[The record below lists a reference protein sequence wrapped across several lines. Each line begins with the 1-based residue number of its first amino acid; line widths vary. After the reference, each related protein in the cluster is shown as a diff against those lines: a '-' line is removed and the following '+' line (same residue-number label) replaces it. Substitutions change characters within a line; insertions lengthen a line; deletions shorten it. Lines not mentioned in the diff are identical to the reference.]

1 MKKRIVAASTA
12 IVTIGCIFA
21 FIDTAPSGKKE
32 VAAANAE
39 TKPIGKENAVERQ
52 RNGKVLSTGVD
63 NFKPKNEA
71 ELKAQA
77 TTTTNG
83 KSEKDTI
90 VWTTSEDGKKV
101 LEAEGYIPADVT
113 DEAYIELDRE
123 ELMTVEVGEYLD
135 LYIPQFGGSYTGEV
149 DHVVTHPNGDR
160 TVEAHIPGAGS
171 LYAAVITL
179 GENATYGNLATP
191 RDVFVLEGND
201 KYAWIAPKSSMMQNH
216 IEREPDSERPLSDDN
231 AEEVFDLGQN

>member
-39 TKPIGKENAVERQ
+39 TKPVGKENAVERQ

>member
-39 TKPIGKENAVERQ
+39 TKPAGKESAIERQ

>member
-39 TKPIGKENAVERQ
+39 TKPVGKENAVERQ

-191 RDVFVLEGND
+191 RDVFVFEGND

>member
-39 TKPIGKENAVERQ
+39 TKPVGKENAVERQ

-77 TTTTNG
+77 TTTTND

>member
-12 IVTIGCIFA
+12 IVAIGCIFA
-21 FIDTAPSGKKE
+21 FLDASSSQKSENVTAST
-32 VAAANAE
+32 E
-39 TKPIGKENAVERQ
+39 TKSIKKTPAVEKK
-52 RNGKVLSTGVD
+52 RNGQVLSTGVD
-63 NFKPKNEA
+63 NFTPKSES
-71 ELKAQA
+71 ELKGNVVDA
-77 TTTTNG
+77 NG
-83 KSEKDTI
+83 AKAEKDTI
-90 VWTTSEDGKKV
+90 VWKTSEEGKRV
-101 LEAEGYIPADVT
+101 LEAEGHIPADVV

-149 DHVVTHPNGDR
+149 DHVQNHPNGDR

-171 LYAAVITL
+171 LYAAVITI

-201 KYAWIAPKSSMMQNH
+201 KYAWIAPKSSMMQSH
-216 IEREPDSERPLSDDN
+216 IEREPDSTSPLSDDN

>member
-39 TKPIGKENAVERQ
+39 TKPVGKENAVERQ

-201 KYAWIAPKSSMMQNH
+201 KYARIAPKSSMMQNH

>member
-1 MKKRIVAASTA
+1 MVVFSPLSIQP
-12 IVTIGCIFA
+12 
-21 FIDTAPSGKKE
+21 PSGKKE

-39 TKPIGKENAVERQ
+39 TKPVGKENAVERQ

>member
-39 TKPIGKENAVERQ
+39 TKPVGKESAIERQ

-77 TTTTNG
+77 TTTNND

>member
-12 IVTIGCIFA
+12 IVAIGCIFV
-21 FIDTAPSGKKE
+21 FIGTSPSHKNE
-32 VAAANAE
+32 VATAKTD
-39 TKPIGKENAVERQ
+39 TKSVGNGGAVEKQ

-63 NFKPKNEA
+63 TFKPKNEA
-71 ELKAQA
+71 ELKTQA
-77 TTTTNG
+77 ATNTNG

-90 VWTTSEDGKKV
+90 VWVTSEEGKKV
-101 LEAEGYIPADVT
+101 LEAEGHIPADVT

-123 ELMTVEVGEYLD
+123 ELMSVEVGEYLD

-231 AEEVFDLGQN
+231 AGEVFDLGQN

>member
-12 IVTIGCIFA
+12 IVAIGYIFA
-21 FIDTAPSGKKE
+21 FIDTAPTCKKE

-39 TKPIGKENAVERQ
+39 TKPVGKENAVERQ

>member
-12 IVTIGCIFA
+12 IVAIGCIFA

-39 TKPIGKENAVERQ
+39 TKPVGKESAIEGQ

-149 DHVVTHPNGDR
+149 DHVITHPNGDR

>member
-39 TKPIGKENAVERQ
+39 TKPVGKESAVERQ

-149 DHVVTHPNGDR
+149 DHVITHPNGDR

>member
-12 IVTIGCIFA
+12 IVAIGCIFA
-21 FIDTAPSGKKE
+21 FVDNSPSDKKE
-32 VAAANAE
+32 VTAAQNE
-39 TKPIGKENAVERQ
+39 TKSVGNESTVTKQ

-77 TTTTNG
+77 TTNG
-83 KSEKDTI
+83 KSENDTI

-231 AEEVFDLGQN
+231 AEEVFNLGQN